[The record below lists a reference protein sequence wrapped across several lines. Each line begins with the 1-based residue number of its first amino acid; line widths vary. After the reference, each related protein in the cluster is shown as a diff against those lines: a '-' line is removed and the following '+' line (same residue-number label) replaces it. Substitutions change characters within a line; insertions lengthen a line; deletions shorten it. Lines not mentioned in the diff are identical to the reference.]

1 MRASPP
7 QDELPR
13 GRLGV
18 SIAVA
23 LAASAVSVAAIP
35 VASSGRPPKLTAFRA
50 KADAHV
56 SAATR
61 ETNFGRGRRLTIDA
75 RPLTRA
81 YVRFTVTGN
90 DRDIRRLNLL
100 IYSHTSSQLGYRV
113 RLATRRW
120 NERGI
125 TFENA
130 PRPSSRFV
138 SSGPLRAGA
147 WKAVDVTSLVGL
159 VDPDVSF
166 VLATVGMRAITV
178 ASRESGLHGPRL
190 VVEYSEARTT
200 SLPTTEPPGSN

>member
-1 MRASPP
+1 MRAGPP

-23 LAASAVSVAAIP
+23 LVAAGVSVAAIP
-35 VASSGRPPKLTAFRA
+35 SVSAGRPPKIAAFRA

-61 ETNFGRGRRLTIDA
+61 ETNFGRGRRLTIDG
-75 RPLTRA
+75 RPLTRT
-81 YVRFTVTGN
+81 YVRFTVTGTG
-90 DRDIRRLNLL
+90 RDIERLNLL
-100 IYSHTSSQLGYRV
+100 IYSHTTSQLGYRV

-138 SSGPLRAGA
+138 SSGPLLAGS
-147 WKAVDVTSLVGL
+147 WKAVDLTSLVGSVGPEVSL
-159 VDPDVSF
+159 VLS
-166 VLATVGMRAITV
+166 TVGMRAITV

-190 VVEYSEARTT
+190 VAEYEDAMT
-200 SLPTTEPPGSN
+200 STSPTTEPSW